1 MVEIWSAD
9 TQQAQVYLCNLCR
22 TKCGADFG
30 DAADPTQAFFAHV
43 TGEQHIMAYIVSC
56 LCVLID
62 DDSAFINQH
71 PYFGAVTGV
80 EILYHF

>member
-9 TQQAQVYLCNLCR
+9 TRQAQVYLCNLCR
-22 TKCGADFG
+22 TKCGADLG

-43 TGEQHIMAYIVSC
+43 TGEQHIMTYIVSSDWMTI
-56 LCVLID
+56 LCVHQSVPRI
-62 DDSAFINQH
+62 SA
-71 PYFGAVTGV
+71 PSLGV